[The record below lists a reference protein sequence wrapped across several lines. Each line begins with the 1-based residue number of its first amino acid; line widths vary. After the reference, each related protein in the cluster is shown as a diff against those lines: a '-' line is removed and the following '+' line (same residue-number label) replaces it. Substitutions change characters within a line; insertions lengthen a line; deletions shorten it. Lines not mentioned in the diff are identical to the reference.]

1 MVAVNQ
7 KGEVLFCC
15 IEAQD
20 VVWQLY
26 DDNNQ
31 PVAGKGGRLEG
42 VAAKWSQAALA
53 AASNGDFHLYYD
65 GVIAH

>member
-1 MVAVNQ
+1 MN
-7 KGEVLFCC
+7 KRGEVLFCW

-26 DDNNQ
+26 DAKNEPMVD
-31 PVAGKGGRLEG
+31 KCGRLKG

-53 AASNGDFHLYYD
+53 TQANDDFLLYYD
-65 GVIAH
+65 GSIDH